1 MCEGY
6 QSDARSIFTVEFRS
20 SDCSENYNL
29 KSAIKAAYWVKLLKK
44 DARKKKCHYS
54 YKTFAEDYVEN
65 MENKNTLMLKENQVL
80 KLVIKC
86 FRLLFSRQVWN
97 FHLLKTANLNA
108 MFTRSSCNI
117 AVYTNLINGGLFFY
131 LYASKK
137 WLRDVQWVWPA
148 TGINISEPRRYI
160 AWYLST

>member
-1 MCEGY
+1 
-6 QSDARSIFTVEFRS
+6 
-20 SDCSENYNL
+20 
-29 KSAIKAAYWVKLLKK
+29 
-44 DARKKKCHYS
+44 
-54 YKTFAEDYVEN
+54 
-65 MENKNTLMLKENQVL
+65 
-80 KLVIKC
+80 
-86 FRLLFSRQVWN
+86 
-97 FHLLKTANLNA
+97 

-117 AVYTNLINGGLFFY
+117 AVYTNLINCGFFFFY